1 MPGFQVPIATKQ
13 FQVRM
18 QFVIVVSEKVRKK
31 VFDAQSEE
39 HTWWPNLLSGP
50 FLLQGLQKEEVTTL
64 WRLAA
69 S

>member
-1 MPGFQVPIATKQ
+1 MPGFHAPIPTKQ

-18 QFVIVVSEKVRKK
+18 QFFIVVSEKVRKK

-39 HTWWPNLLSGP
+39 DTWWPNLLSSP
-50 FLLQGLQKEEVTTL
+50 FLLQELQKVEVTTL